1 MKTPSF
7 TSCRLSSDVWQQ
19 RIWIT
24 RPSSSSAAFVWAH
37 PQKRS
42 QSYSVG
48 QMFGCTKKRHLCVK
62 RRRHSG
68 SNCFPLLLKC
78 QTFRPPSHRS
88 TRMEP
93 KGRNSE
99 WGVGGGVDRNLHRW
113 TLNAAVCRIFLQFS
127 RLTFTE
133 AAQRLNSYP
142 TGDCFHGGW
151 RARPHVSQSLPA
163 PLVLGSSDAQFML
176 GFLRQHSSLSHTF
189 SHGGS
194 TKYRH
199 PPVIFQHVLLIL
211 RFLQTPLLGRWVGAC
226 APHVLLNRPH
236 PRAQMSFLWRRAGA
250 WFQLKDHQPLKITRR
265 GFTARS
271 DTGWARIRNTSAAA
285 AREANGT
292 AIQENTD

>member
-7 TSCRLSSDVWQQ
+7 TSCRLSSNVWQQ

-48 QMFGCTKKRHLCVK
+48 QMFECTKKRHLCVK

-99 WGVGGGVDRNLHRW
+99 WGGWGGW
-113 TLNAAVCRIFLQFS
+113 TGTCTDGPSMLQFAGFS
-127 RLTFTE
+127 CSFPDWHL
-133 AAQRLNSYP
+133 Q
-142 TGDCFHGGW
+142 
-151 RARPHVSQSLPA
+151 SQ
-163 PLVLGSSDAQFML
+163 
-176 GFLRQHSSLSHTF
+176 LRDWIATLQATASMEVE
-189 SHGGS
+189 G
-194 TKYRH
+194 
-199 PPVIFQHVLLIL
+199 PV
-211 RFLQTPLLGRWVGAC
+211 P
-226 APHVLLNRPH
+226 
-236 PRAQMSFLWRRAGA
+236 
-250 WFQLKDHQPLKITRR
+250 
-265 GFTARS
+265 
-271 DTGWARIRNTSAAA
+271 TSASHSPPPSS
-285 AREANGT
+285 
-292 AIQENTD
+292 